1 MPDLPPDTAD
11 ALERA
16 AAALEQGIAEVQTPA
31 QAAQVIDQL
40 EAAAGATTEAEV
52 GVLVPPA
59 NPTAQ
64 AAAIEQAAAAAPAGQ
79 RTAAVIVEVAAQSAG
94 AAPEGKPVLDE
105 AVSAATGVS
114 AKPPPPEEVRRARR
128 LLRRELFRRLRPLQA
143 IDATLFIE
151 INHLPHPRLFDAFI
165 SRFSWIMTGGTGWI
179 FILLAGLLRDR
190 RYGSKA
196 MVGVLPA
203 LWLATCTVE
212 YPLKKWF
219 RRRRPFIDVLRAVVV
234 GKKPGSYS
242 FPSGHSAAAFA
253 GAVLISRYYPQ
264 GSRGFFAL
272 AGLVAFSRI
281 YLGAHYPGDV
291 LSGSVTGAVLARVY
305 ARLLRKRGI
314 V

>member
-1 MPDLPPDTAD
+1 MPDLPPNAD
-11 ALERA
+11 DAQGRA
-16 AAALEQGIAEVQTPA
+16 AAALEKGIAGVQTPG
-31 QAAQVIDQL
+31 QAATVIDQL
-40 EAAAGATTEAEV
+40 EAAAGARMEADV
-52 GVLVPPA
+52 GAAVAPA
-59 NPTAQ
+59 DPAAQ
-64 AAAIEQAAAAAPAGQ
+64 AAAIEHAVEAASGGEKPAAAIA
-79 RTAAVIVEVAAQSAG
+79 EVAAQSAG
-94 AAPEGKPVLDE
+94 AAPEEKPVLDE
-105 AVSAATGVS
+105 AVSAATGMS
-114 AKPPPPEEVRRARR
+114 AKAPPPEEVRRARR

-190 RYGSKA
+190 SYGSKA

-212 YPLKKWF
+212 YPIKKWF
-219 RRRRPFIDVLRAVVV
+219 RRRRPFIDVMRAVVV

-253 GAVLISRYYPQ
+253 GAVLLSRYYPH
-264 GSRGFFAL
+264 GSRGFYAL
-272 AGLVAFSRI
+272 AGLVALSRI